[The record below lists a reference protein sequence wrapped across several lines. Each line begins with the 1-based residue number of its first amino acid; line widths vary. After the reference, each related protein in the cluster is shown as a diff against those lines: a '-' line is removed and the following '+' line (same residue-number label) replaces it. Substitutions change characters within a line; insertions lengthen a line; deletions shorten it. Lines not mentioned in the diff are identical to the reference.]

1 MHYKKRISWENNYIM
16 INNLILKYNYLNIDI
31 RFWLYCPPLVFDF
44 TVFDFEN
51 APDDPC
57 VYCLKLRLAL
67 DR

>member
-1 MHYKKRISWENNYIM
+1 M